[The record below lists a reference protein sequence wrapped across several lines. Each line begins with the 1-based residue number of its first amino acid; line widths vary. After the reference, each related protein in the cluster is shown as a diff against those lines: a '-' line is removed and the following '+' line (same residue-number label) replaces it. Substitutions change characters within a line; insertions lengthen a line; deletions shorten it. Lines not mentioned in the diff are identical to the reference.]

1 MFLLIFTN
9 MKASK
14 FYSKEKYELMSVLNE
29 IKDIGYTSTKEEVEE
44 IEQFFEESKDMNY
57 NTFLQKYKDR
67 YGNIIDQYRESQ
79 KIKILES
86 IYSSHNP
93 NGEDREL
100 SRKTLKI
107 VYIAA
112 IIYIATTL
120 VAVGLAL
127 VILHLNNLFL

>member
-1 MFLLIFTN
+1 

>member
-1 MFLLIFTN
+1 
-9 MKASK
+9 MKADK
-14 FYSKEKYELMSVLNE
+14 FYSKEKYELMSVLYE
-29 IKDIGYTSTKEEVEE
+29 SKDIGTSTKEEVEE
-44 IEQFFEESKDMNY
+44 IEQFFEDSKDMNY
-57 NTFLQKYKDR
+57 NDFLQKYKDR